1 MFGEITANL
10 GGHNRVLK
18 FNLNANYEFCKMHR
32 LTQDE
37 VMPFFTDH
45 LNVTAI
51 RDMIYCAVK
60 VADMAAGRPVDYNE
74 MTVGEWIGE
83 MPQAELERII
93 MGTSDANAQPG
104 KESKKK
110 VVKLA

>member
-1 MFGEITANL
+1 MFGTVTATI

-37 VMPFFTDH
+37 VMDFFTDP

-51 RDMIYCAVK
+51 RDMIYCALK
-60 VADMAAGRPVDYNE
+60 VADLAAGKQIDYNE
-74 MTVGEWIGE
+74 MTVGEWISE
-83 MPQAELERII
+83 MPQSDFEQII
-93 MGTSDANAQPG
+93 LGSSDAN
-104 KESKKK
+104 KHSETVKKK
-110 VVKLA
+110 QVNKKA